1 MSFTLPREDVTAGL
15 LALAVHGFFVLLLV
29 LGVSWQIHNPQPVMA
44 DLWQSLPE
52 LPRPEPLLP
61 PEPPAEPVPPPK
73 PAPLPEP
80 KPQPKAVVEDRAA
93 DIALQKKKQEEKLLK
108 QKEAE
113 ELKNKRAE
121 EKKRRDEARRM
132 EVELE
137 REAAQMEADSL
148 KKEQDKKLAEIKLRE
163 SLKREEEE
171 MQQRMLE
178 ESLAAEAGQ
187 LKAKAAADQRASE
200 IEKIVARYKEM
211 ISAKIRG
218 NTRLPEN
225 LPGNPEVDFNVSVL
239 PTGEIA
245 KISLTKGSGNAAYD
259 EAVRR
264 GIEKS
269 SPLPLP
275 PDKAAAAKFRDLDL
289 KHKARE

>member
-80 KPQPKAVVEDRAA
+80 K
-93 DIALQKKKQEEKLLK
+93 QKV
-108 QKEAE
+108 AE